1 MGSWND
7 LLGPLIYM
15 PTDLKQTTLTVG
27 LALFQ
32 TQYAGRWTI
41 MMAGA
46 LVSIA
51 PIIVLFLIAQRQFI
65 EGIALSGVKR

>member
-1 MGSWND
+1 MASWSD
-7 LLGPLIYM
+7 LLNPLIYL
-15 PTDLKQTTLTVG
+15 PTDLSQTTLTVG
-27 LALFQ
+27 LSLFQ

-51 PIIVLFLIAQRQFI
+51 PVLILFIIA
-65 EGIALSGVKR
+65 